1 MAGRIRDVYG
11 RLVMNMIQGIFRL
24 LLWVAALY
32 IVLYGGLFGIGM
44 LFINPSLGLLILF
57 VVYVV
62 GKNTKF

>member
-1 MAGRIRDVYG
+1 
-11 RLVMNMIQGIFRL
+11 MIQGIFRL